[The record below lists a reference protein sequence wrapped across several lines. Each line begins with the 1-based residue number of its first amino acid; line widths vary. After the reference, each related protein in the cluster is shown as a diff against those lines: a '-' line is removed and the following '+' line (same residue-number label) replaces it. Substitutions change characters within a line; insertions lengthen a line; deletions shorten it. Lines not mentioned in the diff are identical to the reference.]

1 MHVHYFGLTNA
12 PFQYLHRHRGVV
24 AYLGEV
30 HYAKGLYAGVVM
42 NDPMQGKNNG
52 ISQIACVATSYFP
65 LINTAVLTG
74 IIKGKEYFHCGAK
87 EKGLMVPIGD
97 IKHI

>member
-1 MHVHYFGLTNA
+1 MLSVCFFL
-12 PFQYLHRHRGVV
+12 
-24 AYLGEV
+24 
-30 HYAKGLYAGVVM
+30 
-42 NDPMQGKNNG
+42 
-52 ISQIACVATSYFP
+52 C
-65 LINTAVLTG
+65 TG